1 MNKKSILTKN
11 KLQLQAKN
19 MTIENKIANK
29 DKRLK

>member
-1 MNKKSILTKN
+1 MNKKWILTKN

-19 MTIENKIANK
+19 MTIENKIANQ